1 MWLLPDEHKKA
12 VCGHRRAAAGGGPG
26 GARTR
31 ASPRLQPRPGARGP
45 QLPPEPGMQ
54 GCSAVQGRGVRLG
67 RPPGG
72 GGGSPN
78 EGSVEVAR
86 AGQGGVKAATA
97 PGAGPAGAR
106 PVAEQ
111 LRNLFS

>member
-1 MWLLPDEHKKA
+1 MSTKRLCVDTGE
-12 VCGHRRAAAGGGPG
+12 RRPEGGLAG
-26 GARTR
+26 
-31 ASPRLQPRPGARGP
+31 RGRG
-45 QLPPEPGMQ
+45 LPPGSSPGR
-54 GCSAVQGRGVRLG
+54 GEGPAAPARAWHAGLLCSAGAGSQAGKA
-67 RPPGG
+67 PGG

>member
-72 GGGSPN
+72 
-78 EGSVEVAR
+78 A
-86 AGQGGVKAATA
+86 
-97 PGAGPAGAR
+97 AGPQMRAVWRWPEPAR
-106 PVAEQ
+106 EGLRRPQ
-111 LRNLFS
+111 LLGLGRRGPGR

>member
-1 MWLLPDEHKKA
+1 MSTKRLCVDTGE
-12 VCGHRRAAAGGGPG
+12 RRPEGGLG

-31 ASPRLQPRPGARGP
+31 ASPRLQPRPGARDP

>member
-1 MWLLPDEHKKA
+1 MWTQES
-12 VCGHRRAAAGGGPG
+12 GGRRGAWGGEDAGFPQAPAQAGGEGPAAP
-26 GARTR
+26 AR
-31 ASPRLQPRPGARGP
+31 AWHAGL
-45 QLPPEPGMQ
+45 L
-54 GCSAVQGRGVRLG
+54 CSAGAGSQAGKA
-67 RPPGG
+67 PGG

>member
-1 MWLLPDEHKKA
+1 MWTQES
-12 VCGHRRAAAGGGPG
+12 GGRRGAWGGEDAGFPQ
-26 GARTR
+26 AP
-31 ASPRLQPRPGARGP
+31 AQAGARGP